1 MRRSAKC
8 SATRA
13 TSPPPASGWPR
24 RDPGNAGWQRDIFV
38 SYTNVGLVTDFPAGF
53 DPFDRERRSLRISRI
68 NPTVASRVP
77 DLAWE
82 PVRLEETRRKLA
94 ASVPPGNRKR

>member
-1 MRRSAKC
+1 MRRSATC

-13 TSPPPASGWPR
+13 TSPPRQRLAEK
-24 RDPGNAGWQRDIFV
+24 DPGNAGWQRDIFV